1 MSYLIVDVC
10 PEGETTEQRSARHR
24 RQDEMW
30 LRLNR
35 EARRRERIK
44 KATRTLLK
52 GIVILLSF
60 VVQAVVIYIVSL
72 LLSRYVH

>member
-10 PEGETTEQRSARHR
+10 PEGETTEQRAARHR
-24 RQDEMW
+24 RQDEIW
-30 LRLNR
+30 LRLKR
-35 EARRRERIK
+35 EARRREKIK
-44 KATRTLLK
+44 KATHTLQK

-60 VVQAVVIYIVSL
+60 VIQAVVIYIVSL